1 MKTEFSTL
9 PAWNRIDFVFRNSAN
24 RRFLISTISSFYL
37 QRGQANFSVLHLS
50 STRSNFQ
57 EISSRLLSS
66 WTSLSSQHFLSSQSS
81 FIPATTWR
89 LFFQNFPSFI
99 TSIALRIDLRF
110 LFPSFPNLPLSFFIH
125 SLVSYKDLNFFNL
138 RFFFFLALLAKFKTK
153 RCLRSFFE
161 FFLFHACFYPVA
173 EQN

>member
-66 WTSLSSQHFLSSQSS
+66 STSLSSQSS

-125 SLVSYKDLNFFNL
+125 SLVSNKDLNCFNL